1 MTWITAGLV
10 ALLPFSWWQ
19 GRRQARSA
27 RRRTEDASVRLH
39 QLQAHQR
46 ALMDSIDD
54 IAWLKDRDSR
64 FLMVNRKFAELF
76 GRTPEAMVGLSDYDI
91 SSAKTAARYQQIDR
105 DVMATRAPQ
114 RVEERIAN
122 TEGGTN
128 WAETIKVPVFDERG
142 EVIGTAGVARDITVR
157 KHYEHQASFL
167 AQHDPLTGLH
177 NRRYLE
183 SQFDEFAK
191 RHRRF
196 VAIFLDLDNFKM
208 INDTDGHSVGDEV
221 LRILAARLK
230 NLTQDDELLVRLG
243 GDEFLLL
250 KSLTD
255 LDVTAIDML
264 ALRIEEAIGAPC
276 RVSGNRYVVS
286 SSIGIA
292 SYPEHGSDHQSLV
305 KHADIAM
312 YEAKKS
318 GRHRYCWFHEALAN
332 ATTERRN
339 IELRI
344 REALE
349 ADEFALHYQPV
360 CDAESGRII
369 GAEAL
374 IRLKDRGGQAIPPAL
389 FIPIAEQGGLIEPIG
404 EWVIHTGLKQLAHWR
419 EQGHTDLQLAINISG
434 TQFASGRFVE
444 HLESW
449 IEESG
454 VPGSA
459 LELELTEGVLMA
471 DVEKAQ
477 SILSRIGALGVRLA
491 VDDFGTGYSS
501 LAYLKHLPIHRLKI
515 DRSFVDGLPSHP
527 GDTAITRS
535 ILQLAKT
542 FLLEVTAEGVET
554 QDQLEFLRRAGC
566 NAIQGFLQSQPR
578 PAAEF
583 SALLER
589 RHLP

>member
-1 MTWITAGLV
+1 
-10 ALLPFSWWQ
+10 
-19 GRRQARSA
+19 
-27 RRRTEDASVRLH
+27 
-39 QLQAHQR
+39 
-46 ALMDSIDD
+46 MDSIDD

-76 GRTPEAMVGLSDYDI
+76 DRTPESMIGLSDFDT
-91 SSAKTAARYQQIDR
+91 SPPETAARYQQIDR
-105 DVMATRAPQ
+105 DVMATRTPQ
-114 RVEERIAN
+114 RVEELIAN
-122 TEGGTN
+122 AEGGMN

-142 EVIGTAGVARDITVR
+142 EVIGTAGVARDVTVR
-157 KHYEHQASFL
+157 KHYEHQASYL

-183 SQFDEFAK
+183 GQFDEFARK
-191 RHRRF
+191 HRSF

-230 NLTQDDELLVRLG
+230 NLTQADELLVRLG

-264 ALRIEEAIGAPC
+264 ALRIEEAICAPC
-276 RVSGNRYVVS
+276 QVGGNRYVVS

-374 IRLKDRGGQAIPPAL
+374 IRMNDRGGKPIPPAI

-404 EWVIHTGLKQLAHWR
+404 EWVIHTGLKQLALWR
-419 EQGHTDLQLAINISG
+419 EQGHTELQLAINISG

-449 IEESG
+449 IAESG
-454 VPGSA
+454 VPGKA

-515 DRSFVDGLPSHP
+515 DRSFVDGLPNHP

-554 QDQLEFLRRAGC
+554 TDQLEFLRRAGC
-566 NAIQGFLQSQPR
+566 NAIQGYLQSQPR